1 MQLLHKQPTIAEF
14 LTSATQQFTLID
26 RLDAEILLSHAL
38 GVARSYLYA
47 WPERTLT
54 PTQIAHYQT
63 LLMRRAGGEPLPY
76 MTGHK
81 EFWSLDLLVNAFT
94 LIPRPETEL
103 LVEQALARLPVT
115 SGARILDLGT
125 GCGAIALA
133 IASERPRCQVLAT
146 DCHLYAL
153 AVAQHNAQR
162 LGIHNVV
169 FLLSDWF
176 AQLDGFSVNLIVSNP
191 PYLADDDPH
200 LQQGSIC
207 HEPRHALVA
216 GPDGL
221 AAIRHLIVQAQNYLE
236 PGGWLLI
243 EQGYQQ
249 AAAVRRLFTEQAYT
263 AITTYSDLAGHLR
276 VTVGQKKCVHE

>member
-14 LTSATQQFTLID
+14 LTGITRQFTLID
-26 RLDAEILLSHAL
+26 RLDAEILLSHVL

-47 WPERTLT
+47 WPEQVLT
-54 PTQIAHYQT
+54 PAQIDHYQK
-63 LLMRRAGGEPLPY
+63 LMMRRIAGEPLAY
-76 MTGHK
+76 VTGHK
-81 EFWSLDLLVNAFT
+81 EFWSLDLLVNPST

-115 SGARILDLGT
+115 SSAHILDLGT

-133 IASERPRCQVLAT
+133 IAHERPRCQVLAT
-146 DCHLYAL
+146 DCHLHAL

-200 LQQGSIC
+200 LQQANIR
-207 HEPRHALVA
+207 HEPQHALIA
-216 GPDGL
+216 GTDGL
-221 AAIRHLIVQAQNYLE
+221 AVIQHLVAQAQDYLE
-236 PGGWLLI
+236 PGGWLII

-249 AAAVRRLFTEQAYT
+249 AAAVQRLFRKQAYT
-263 AITTYSDLAGHLR
+263 AITTYFDLAGHSR
-276 VTVGQKKCVHE
+276 VTVGQKKGS